1 MQIKGKWRDNTAYF
15 GSLNQSSCPYDL
27 SNKLKSLFCK
37 IIKGDQKNN
46 MSDKIKVGISI
57 GDVNGI
63 GLEVIIKTLS
73 DSRVLDYCTPIVYGH
88 TNVASFHRKT
98 LTIGDFAFN
107 VISNASQAHSKR
119 PNMINCWE
127 EDVKIELGLTT
138 ETGGKYAFL
147 SLEKAMDDLLN
158 GSIDALVTAPINK
171 HNIQNEN
178 FQFAGHT
185 EYIQSK
191 TNSSDSLMFLVS
203 EDLRVGVV
211 TGHIPVAEI
220 PQKITIEK
228 IIAKLNLMNQSL
240 KKDFWVQKP
249 KIAVL
254 GLNPHAGD
262 NGLIGNEELEIIIP
276 AIAQA
281 NAQGIFA
288 FGPYSADGFFANST
302 YAQFDAVLAMYH
314 DQGLIPFKQISFYNG
329 VNFTAGLPVVRT
341 SPDHGTGY
349 DIAGKNLA
357 SEHSFRE
364 ALFTAVNIVERRKES
379 AELTARPLKINRL
392 SRDRD

>member
-1 MQIKGKWRDNTAYF
+1 
-15 GSLNQSSCPYDL
+15 
-27 SNKLKSLFCK
+27 
-37 IIKGDQKNN
+37 

-63 GLEVIIKTLS
+63 GLEVIIKTLN
-73 DSRVLDYCTPIVYGH
+73 DNRILDYCTPIVYGH
-88 TNVASFHRKT
+88 TKVASFHRKT
-98 LTIGDFAFN
+98 LSINDFSFN
-107 VISNASQAHSKR
+107 VINDPEQAHDKR

-127 EDVKIELGLTT
+127 EDVKIELGQTT
-138 ETGGKYAFL
+138 EIGGRYAFI
-147 SLEKAMDDLLN
+147 SLERAMEDLLA
-158 GSIDALVTAPINK
+158 GKIDALVTAPINK
-171 HNIQNEN
+171 HNIQNEE

-185 EYIQSK
+185 EYIQNR
-191 TNSSDSLMFLVS
+191 TNSPDSLMFLVS
-203 EDLRVGVV
+203 DDLRVGVV
-211 TGHIPVAEI
+211 TGHIPVSEVA
-220 PQKITIEK
+220 QKVTTEK
-228 IIAKLNLMNQSL
+228 ILAKLNLMNQSL

-262 NGLIGNEELEIIIP
+262 NGLIGNEEIDTIIP
-276 AIAQA
+276 AIEQA

-302 YAQFDAVLAMYH
+302 YTQFDAVLAMYH
-314 DQGLIPFKQISFYNG
+314 DQGLIPFKQISFHNG

-357 SEHSFRE
+357 SEQSFRE
-364 ALFTAVNIVERRKES
+364 AMFAAVNIVLKRRET
-379 AELTARPLKINRL
+379 AELTANPLKITRL
-392 SRDRD
+392 SKDRD